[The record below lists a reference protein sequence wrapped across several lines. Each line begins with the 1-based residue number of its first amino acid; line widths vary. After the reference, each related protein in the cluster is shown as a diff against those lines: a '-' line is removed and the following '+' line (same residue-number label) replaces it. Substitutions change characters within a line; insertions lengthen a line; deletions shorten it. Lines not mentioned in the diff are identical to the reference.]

1 MTSNAGR
8 SRQLWITPPG
18 TRPGPRG
25 CLILAAKRFTGS
37 WSNTTV
43 SQCLLIRPRTD
54 RACPTNRVSTLPEI
68 AVAEQADLHRLDM
81 STNSTEPARNPP
93 WTLLAAV
100 ATWFTSVA
108 LLFLPQVMAIPYL
121 AAHYRGTRPTTEML
135 LADKTLILILV
146 SGVLP
151 VHVITLVI
159 VWAVATRFGKFSAIK
174 TLGLTWNG
182 KLRLW
187 QSIGLALMLYVAA
200 FLLTLAFGGQG
211 TALDRLVESS
221 RAAALIIAFL
231 AVATAPL
238 VEESIYRGILYPAI
252 ERTAGAKAAVILV
265 TLLFA
270 VPHVPQYWPNIGVIS
285 SITLLSVV
293 LTLVRARTGRLLP
306 CFVVHLVF
314 NGIQSVIILFEPF
327 LRAALENMRH
337 ASASGSLTSFP
348 FLH

>member
-1 MTSNAGR
+1 M
-8 SRQLWITPPG
+8 
-18 TRPGPRG
+18 
-25 CLILAAKRFTGS
+25 
-37 WSNTTV
+37 
-43 SQCLLIRPRTD
+43 
-54 RACPTNRVSTLPEI
+54 STLPEI
-68 AVAEQADLHRLDM
+68 AVAEQADLHRLNA
-81 STNSTEPARNPP
+81 SPNSTEPANNPP
-93 WTLLAAV
+93 WTLLAAI
-100 ATWFTSVA
+100 ATWFASVA

-121 AAHYRGTRPTTEML
+121 AAHYRGTRPTTETL

-187 QSIGLALMLYVAA
+187 QSIGVALMLYVAA

-252 ERTAGAKAAVILV
+252 ERRAGATTAVILV

-314 NGIQSVIILFEPF
+314 NGIQSVIILFEPY

-337 ASASGSLTSFP
+337 GSASGSLTSFP

>member
-1 MTSNAGR
+1 M
-8 SRQLWITPPG
+8 
-18 TRPGPRG
+18 
-25 CLILAAKRFTGS
+25 
-37 WSNTTV
+37 
-43 SQCLLIRPRTD
+43 
-54 RACPTNRVSTLPEI
+54 STLPEI
-68 AVAEQADLHRLDM
+68 AVADPADLHRLDT
-81 STNSTEPARNPP
+81 SPNSTEPAKNPP
-93 WTLLAAV
+93 WTLFTAV
-100 ATWFTSVA
+100 ATWFASVA

-121 AAHYRGTRPTTEML
+121 AAHYRGTRPTTEVL

-146 SGVLP
+146 SGVFPAHL
-151 VHVITLVI
+151 ITLVI
-159 VWAVATRFGKFSAIK
+159 VWAVATRFGKLSAIQ

-182 KLRLW
+182 KLRTW

-221 RAAALIIAFL
+221 RAAALTIAFL
-231 AVATAPL
+231 AVVTAPL

-314 NGIQSVIILFEPF
+314 NGIQSVIILLEPS
-327 LRAALENMRH
+327 LRAALETMRH
-337 ASASGSLTSFP
+337 GSASGLLTSFL

>member
-1 MTSNAGR
+1 M
-8 SRQLWITPPG
+8 
-18 TRPGPRG
+18 
-25 CLILAAKRFTGS
+25 
-37 WSNTTV
+37 
-43 SQCLLIRPRTD
+43 
-54 RACPTNRVSTLPEI
+54 STLPEI
-68 AVAEQADLHRLDM
+68 AVPEQTDLHRLDA
-81 STNSTEPARNPP
+81 SGNSSEPARNPP
-93 WTLLAAV
+93 WTLFAAV
-100 ATWFTSVA
+100 ATWIASVA
-108 LLFLPQVMAIPYL
+108 LLFLPQVIAIPYL
-121 AAHYRGTRPTTEML
+121 AAHYSGTRPTTEIL

-151 VHVITLVI
+151 AHLITLVI
-159 VWAVATRFGKFSAIK
+159 VWGVATRLGKYSAIK

-187 QSIGLALMLYVAA
+187 QSIGLALMLYGAA

-231 AVATAPL
+231 AVVTAPL
-238 VEESIYRGILYPAI
+238 VEESIYRGILYSAI

-270 VPHVPQYWPNIGVIS
+270 VPHVPQYWPNIGIIS

-293 LTLVRARTGRLLP
+293 LTVVRARTGRLLP

-314 NGIQSVIILFEPF
+314 NGIQSVIIVLEPH
-327 LRAALENMRH
+327 LRTALETMRH
-337 ASASGSLTSFP
+337 GSASGAITSFP

>member
-1 MTSNAGR
+1 
-8 SRQLWITPPG
+8 
-18 TRPGPRG
+18 
-25 CLILAAKRFTGS
+25 
-37 WSNTTV
+37 
-43 SQCLLIRPRTD
+43 
-54 RACPTNRVSTLPEI
+54 VSTLPEI
-68 AVAEQADLHRLDM
+68 ALPEQADFNRLDA
-81 STNSTEPARNPP
+81 SSDSTEPAKNPP
-93 WTLLAAV
+93 WTLLTAV
-100 ATWFTSVA
+100 ATWIASVA
-108 LLFLPQVMAIPYL
+108 LLFLPQLIAIPYL
-121 AAHYRGTRPTTEML
+121 AVHYRGTRLTTEML

-146 SGVLP
+146 AGVLP
-151 VHVITLVI
+151 AHLITLLV

-187 QSIGLALMLYVAA
+187 QSIALAIMLYGAA

-238 VEESIYRGILYPAI
+238 VEECIYRGIVYPAI

-293 LTLVRARTGRLLP
+293 LTIVRARTGRLLP
-306 CFVVHLVF
+306 CFVIHLVF
-314 NGIQSVIILFEPF
+314 NGIQSVIIVLEPHV
-327 LRAALENMRH
+327 RTALETMRH
-337 ASASGSLTSFP
+337 GSASGAVTSFP